1 MLFASIYKRS
11 GRDFFIFWNQIEG
24 NITMAIS
31 TFHLV
36 RTETEQMMT
45 AMLNVLDHAEELV
58 KADKIEEIALMA
70 SSLAPDMLS
79 LSLQVWRGSDNARAA
94 ARLAGRDVIT
104 FTEMGELSI
113 EEGRKLV
120 NDTILLMQSVSEEEL
135 EGAEDRT
142 VEIIARGKPTRFR
155 GEDYLL
161 RFAIPQMGF
170 HVTTAYGLV
179 RKAGAD
185 LGKRHY
191 LCDVFDYTVA

>member
-1 MLFASIYKRS
+1 MSVSI
-11 GRDFFIFWNQIEG
+11 
-24 NITMAIS
+24 
-31 TFHLV
+31 FHLV

-45 AMLNVLDHAEELV
+45 AMLNVLEHAEGLV
-58 KADKIEEIALMA
+58 KAGTIEEGALMA

-94 ARLAGRDVIT
+94 ARLAGRDVPP

-113 EEGRKLV
+113 EEARKLV
-120 NDTILLMQSVSEEEL
+120 NDTLGLLRSISEDEL
-135 EGAEDRT
+135 GGAEDRI
-142 VEIIARGKPTRFR
+142 VEITARGKPTRFR
-155 GEDYLL
+155 GKDYLL

-185 LGKRHY
+185 LGKRNY
-191 LCDVFDYTVA
+191 LCDVFDCTLA

>member
-1 MLFASIYKRS
+1 MSIS
-11 GRDFFIFWNQIEG
+11 I
-24 NITMAIS
+24 
-31 TFHLV
+31 FHLAA
-36 RTETEQMMT
+36 TETEQMMT
-45 AMLNVLDHAEELV
+45 AMLNVLDHAEGLV
-58 KADKIEEIALMA
+58 KAGKIEEGALMA

-79 LSLQVWRGSDNARAA
+79 LSLQVWRGSDNARVA
-94 ARLAGRDVIT
+94 ARLAGRDVPP

-113 EEGRKLV
+113 EGARKLV
-120 NDTILLMQSVSEEEL
+120 NNVLALKRSVSEDEL
-135 EGAEDRT
+135 EGAEDRV
-142 VEIIARGKPTRFR
+142 VEIIARGQPTRFR
-155 GEDYLL
+155 GGDYLL

>member
-1 MLFASIYKRS
+1 MS
-11 GRDFFIFWNQIEG
+11 
-24 NITMAIS
+24 IS

-36 RTETEQMMT
+36 RTETEQMMN
-45 AMLNVLDHAEELV
+45 AMLNVLNHAAGLV
-58 KADKIEEIALMA
+58 EANKIQESELMA

-94 ARLAGRDVIT
+94 VRLAGRDVVP

-113 EEGRKLV
+113 EDGRKLV
-120 NDTILLMQSVSEEEL
+120 NDTLLLAQSVSEEEL